1 MVATEWSEYGQ
12 LDWVALAGAMHGTLV
27 YDTRAV
33 VDVEAAQAAGLQVER
48 LGRRR
53 PRADQPAATTSRVP
67 EPAGSSASES

>member
-1 MVATEWSEYGQ
+1 VATEWSEYGQ

-27 YDTRAV
+27 YDTRAI

-53 PRADQPAATTSRVP
+53 PLADQPGVVALRVP
-67 EPAGSSASES
+67 EPATSSARES